1 MSKINIDRIVRDI
14 KTRSTSLTPVI
25 EAVCNSIEAIGN
37 YRTDGLIRIVLKRDG
52 SQNMGLEDNPIKG
65 DIIAIDIID
74 NGEGFTEANKESFDT
89 YRSGL
94 KMDIGGKG
102 FGRFMFLKYFN
113 LVTVESIYAEE
124 GNFFKRCFSL
134 GHANEIIE
142 NETNEP
148 LSGSDNQTGTTIHL
162 SYIKNKD
169 LDKGIEVIARKLV
182 ERLLVYFATGDPHTP
197 RISIEEEDG
206 TDSIVLN
213 NYVGPNSDIQQI
225 GDDQRIEVQGR
236 DKKYKFTVKVYKIYY
251 SAITNK
257 ICLTANKRE
266 VTEASLHAYV
276 PEFKETLNEIT
287 ENGVQKNY
295 MIKAYVLGEYLDEN
309 VTTERD
315 GFTFDKESPTAFH
328 ELSEKMIYK
337 EASSV
342 AKILFSDV
350 IQEKFNRKKE
360 QVEHYVF
367 SQAPWNKTLLKDV
380 DMDSIP
386 VDFSEF
392 DLEMRFQK
400 IKFEKEQKARR
411 AINEYISKS
420 QEDNN
425 EDETTSLEDDVDEI
439 LELVTESQKN
449 DLAHYVCQRKK
460 VIELFDE
467 LRKRMD
473 NGKPHKEYEMH
484 NLFFPMIK
492 TDREVDY
499 DSNNLWLLDE
509 RFNFTQFIASDK
521 VISKVDH
528 KEPDLALFYEEG
540 KFFRNGENIIT
551 SPIAIVEFKRP
562 KRTNYP
568 DDENPINQALRYA
581 GKILAGKYEMPEGVE
596 KVDVD
601 ENRTP
606 VYIYIVCDIT
616 PKIREFAKMTGSLSI
631 SPDNEGYFGYL
642 KDYNAYIEIKSY
654 KKVISDA
661 KMRNLIFFK
670 KLGLV

>member
-37 YRTDGLIRIVLKRDG
+37 SRTDGKIRIVLKRDG
-52 SQNMGLEDNPIKG
+52 SLDLGLEETPVKG

-89 YRSGL
+89 FRSDL

-113 LVTVESIYAEE
+113 HVTVESIYAED
-124 GNFFKRCFSL
+124 GKYFKRCFTF
-134 GHANEIIE
+134 GHANEIIAD
-142 NETNEP
+142 ETNDP
-148 LSGSDNQTGTTIHL
+148 LIGTEHQTGTTIHL
-162 SYIKNKD
+162 SSIKSKD

-182 ERLLVYFATGDPHTP
+182 ERLLVYFAIGDPHTP
-197 RISIEEEDG
+197 IITIEEDG
-206 TDSIVLN
+206 IEPIVLN

-225 GDDQRIEVQGR
+225 GTDQPIEIQG
-236 DKKYKFTVKVYKIYY
+236 KEKIYGFIIKVYKIYY

-266 VTEASLHAYV
+266 VTDASLHTYV
-276 PEFKETLNEIT
+276 PEFKETMSEIT
-287 ENGVQKNY
+287 ENGVQKNF
-295 MIKAYVLGEYLDEN
+295 MVKVYVLGEYLDEN

-315 GFTFDKESPTAFH
+315 GFLFDKENPNTFG
-328 ELSEKMIYK
+328 ELSEKMIYR
-337 EASSV
+337 EASAV
-342 AKILFSDV
+342 AKELFSEV
-350 IQEKFNRKKE
+350 IQEKFNRKKK

-386 VDFSEF
+386 VDISEL

-400 IKFEKEQKARR
+400 IKFEKEQKARI
-411 AINEYISKS
+411 AINEFFSKS
-420 QEDNN
+420 QEENKD
-425 EDETTSLEDDVDEI
+425 EDSSTLEDDVNQI
-439 LELVTESQKN
+439 LALVTEGQKN

-473 NGKPHKEYEMH
+473 NGKPHKEIEMH

-540 KFFRNGENIIT
+540 KFYRNGENIIT

-581 GKILAGKYEMPEGVE
+581 GKILEGKYEMPEGLE

-606 VYIYIVCDIT
+606 VYIYIVCDLT
-616 PKIREFAKMTGSLSI
+616 SKIREFAKMTGSLSI

-642 KDYNAYIEIKSY
+642 KDFNAYIEIKSY

-661 KMRNLIFFK
+661 KMRNQIFFS

>member
-25 EAVCNSIEAIGN
+25 EAVCNSIDAIGET
-37 YRTDGLIRIVLKRDG
+37 RTDGRIRIVLKRDG
-52 SQNMGLEDNPIKG
+52 SRDLGLEDNPVKG
-65 DIIAIDIID
+65 DIISVDIID
-74 NGEGFTEANKESFDT
+74 NGEGFTDANRDSFDT
-89 YRSGL
+89 FRSDL
-94 KMDIGGKG
+94 KIDIGGKG
-102 FGRFMFLKYFN
+102 FGRFMFLKYFSN
-113 LVTVESIYAEE
+113 VYVESVYRS
-124 GNFFKRCFSL
+124 GDVFHRRTFTF

-142 NETNEP
+142 NETDILLTGENH
-148 LSGSDNQTGTTIHL
+148 QTGSTIHL
-162 SYIKNKD
+162 SDIKNRD
-169 LDKGIEVIARKLV
+169 FDKGIEVIARKLV
-182 ERLLVYFATGDPHTP
+182 ERLLVFFATGGDHIPT
-197 RISIEEEDG
+197 ISIEEEDG
-206 TDSIVLN
+206 INPIVLN
-213 NYVGPNSDIQQI
+213 NYVGPASDIQQI
-225 GDDQRIEVQGR
+225 GGDHQIKIQGR
-236 DKKYKFTVKVYKIYY
+236 DHEYEFTIKVYKIYY

-257 ICLTANKRE
+257 VCLTANKRE
-266 VTEASLHAYV
+266 VTDASLHTYV
-276 PEFKETLNEIT
+276 PEFKETMSELT
-287 ENGVQKNY
+287 EDGTQKNY
-295 MIKAYVLGEYLDEN
+295 MIKVYVQGDYLDDN

-315 GFTFDKESPTAFH
+315 GFNFGKEDEDAFY
-328 ELSEKMIYK
+328 ELSERMIYK
-337 EASSV
+337 EASVV
-342 AKILFSDV
+342 AKELFSSD
-350 IQEKFNRKKE
+350 IQERFNRKKE
-360 QVEHYVF
+360 TVEHYVF

-386 VDFSEF
+386 VGISDF

-400 IKFEKEQKARR
+400 IKYDKETKARI
-411 AINEYISKS
+411 AIKEYLEKSKEETNDDDTS
-420 QEDNN
+420 QFDR
-425 EDETTSLEDDVDEI
+425 DVNEI

-460 VIELFDE
+460 VIELFEE

-473 NGKPHKEYEMH
+473 SGKPHKESEMH

-540 KFFRNGENIIT
+540 KFFRNGENVIT

-568 DDENPINQALRYA
+568 DSENPINQALRYA
-581 GKILAGKYEMPEGVE
+581 QKILDGKYEMPDGIE

-601 ENRTP
+601 ANRTP
-606 VYIYIVCDIT
+606 VYIYIVCDLED
-616 PKIREFAKMTGSLSI
+616 KIREFARMAGSLSI
-631 SPDNEGYFGYL
+631 SPDDEGYFGYL

-661 KMRNLIFFK
+661 KMRNQIFFS
-670 KLGLV
+670 KLGIE